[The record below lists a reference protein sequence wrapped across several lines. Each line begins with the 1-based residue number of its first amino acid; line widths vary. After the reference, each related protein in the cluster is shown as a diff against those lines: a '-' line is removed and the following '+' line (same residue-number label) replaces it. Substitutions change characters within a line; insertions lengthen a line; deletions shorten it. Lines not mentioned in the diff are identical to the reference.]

1 MIEEAGI
8 DAHDA
13 EKVGFL
19 EFEFENSTE
28 LLEVHVFRASQFT
41 GVPTERWNG
50 EKNSI
55 FQWLISLSLWYLF
68 CLGYLYSDEMRP
80 QWFDADSIPFDHMWA
95 DDRFC
100 IDTIKSPVKA

>member
-1 MIEEAGI
+1 MLSQQRELIEEAGI

-41 GVPTERWNG
+41 GVPTER
-50 EKNSI
+50 
-55 FQWLISLSLWYLF
+55 
-68 CLGYLYSDEMRP
+68 
-80 QWFDADSIPFDHMWA
+80 
-95 DDRFC
+95 
-100 IDTIKSPVKA
+100 